1 MGDKLGKMV
10 KITKIL
16 FLCIFIIDI
25 HAKNFDEIENKIELA
40 QHRLSPNLDARIFSV
55 SGSKDSISI
64 ASYKIAKPTQ
74 NLLSS
79 YKLLTKRDRY
89 ALRVLNKDKEEVA
102 ILGLGNPFYIH
113 AQHIGYEDSKVFGGY
128 IEQDIEIALP
138 LDMDASYL
146 VLLSQDSNGLKE
158 VKEIKVN

>member
-1 MGDKLGKMV
+1 MGAKLDKMV

-16 FLCIFIIDI
+16 FLCIFILNIN
-25 HAKNFDEIENKIELA
+25 AKSFDEIENKINPL
-40 QHRLSPNLDARIFSV
+40 QHRLSPNFDARIFNV

-64 ASYKIAKPTQ
+64 SSYKIAKPTQ

-89 ALRVLNKDKEEVA
+89 ALRVLNKDKEEIA
-102 ILGLGNPFYIH
+102 LLGLGNPFYIH

>member
-10 KITKIL
+10 KNIPTLVLTFFVFNVSAELPGGDLKTLGVAKDKLSIGADAKIL
-16 FLCIFIIDI
+16 
-25 HAKNFDEIENKIELA
+25 
-40 QHRLSPNLDARIFSV
+40 SV
-55 SGSKDSISI
+55 TGSKNGISLRKT
-64 ASYKIAKPTQ
+64 KIAKPNSST
-74 NLLSS
+74 LSALR
-79 YKLLTKRDRY
+79 LLTPRDRF

>member
-1 MGDKLGKMV
+1 MGAKLD
-10 KITKIL
+10 KIL
-16 FLCIFIIDI
+16 KTTRTLFLFFFILNIN
-25 HAKNFDEIENKIELA
+25 AKNINEIDNKIEFF
-40 QHRLSPNLDARIFSV
+40 QHELSLKHNAKIFNI
-55 SGSKDSISI
+55 SGDKGNISI
-64 ASYKIAKPTQ
+64 KNYKIAKPSPGLIASYR
-74 NLLSS
+74 LLSR
-79 YKLLTKRDRY
+79 RDGY

-102 ILGLGNPFYIH
+102 LIGLGNPFYIH

-158 VKEIKVN
+158 VKEIKIN